1 MLTGEDMITNLIQLA
16 LRPWYIILNKMI
28 FDKFDFNFLSGTT
41 KHSSHVGSAPGLESK
56 EEPNGGHC
64 F

>member
-1 MLTGEDMITNLIQLA
+1 M
-16 LRPWYIILNKMI
+16 
-28 FDKFDFNFLSGTT
+28 SGTT

-64 F
+64 FWLSQSLSKKTTDNSGAFAEASMV